1 MRPLADRM
9 RPKNLDDYVG
19 QNQLMAPGAALR
31 LSIEKNDIPSMILWG
46 PPGVGKTSL
55 ARLIARET
63 QRKTIELSAINAGV
77 KNIRAAIDSAESS
90 HFFDQ
95 PPPILFIDEIH
106 RFSKNQQDAL
116 LGAVE
121 SGTIVLIGA
130 TTENPSFE
138 INNALLSR
146 CQTYVLN
153 PLSKEEL
160 KNMVTTALQA
170 DDMLKNI
177 AISVEEWDALLIH
190 SGGDARKLYN
200 IIELAVKA
208 AQDSE
213 SVKINNH
220 LIESIVQQQ
229 SFAYDKKGENHYDV
243 VSAFIKSIRGSHID
257 ATLYWLARMINA
269 GEKPEF
275 ICRRMIISAA
285 EDIGL
290 ANPNAL
296 LLANAAMDSIRKIGM
311 PEGRIV
317 MSEVA
322 IYLASSPKSNSAY
335 LAIDQVLDHIRKN
348 GPKPVPLHLRNAP
361 TELMKELNYGTKYLY
376 PHDHPGNFTKQQYL
390 PDDLKN
396 LRWFQAQS
404 NAAEKKFQQK
414 QEERWNKA

>member
-1 MRPLADRM
+1 M
-9 RPKNLDDYVG
+9 RPKSLDDYVG
-19 QNQLMAPGAALR
+19 QNHLMAPGAALR
-31 LSIEKNDIPSMILWG
+31 QSIEKNEIPSMILWG

-63 QRKTIELSAINAGV
+63 KRKTIELSAINAGV

-90 HFFDQ
+90 QFFDQ

-153 PLSKEEL
+153 PLSAEEL
-160 KNMVTTALQA
+160 KNLVHKALQA
-170 DDMLKNI
+170 DDTLKSMAINI
-177 AISVEEWDALLIH
+177 EEWDALLIH

-208 AQDSE
+208 AKDND
-213 SVKINNH
+213 SVKITNS

-296 LLANAAMDSIRKIGM
+296 LLAQAAMQSVQSIGM

-335 LAIDQVLDHIRKN
+335 LAIDQALDHIRKS
-348 GPKPVPLHLRNAP
+348 GPDPVPLHLRNAP
-361 TELMKELNYGTKYLY
+361 TALMKELEYGTKYKY
-376 PHDHPGNFTKQQYL
+376 PHDHPNNFTPQPYL
-390 PDDLKN
+390 PEELKN
-396 LRWFQAQS
+396 IKWYQAQS
-404 NAAEKKFQQK
+404 NAAEKKIQQK
-414 QEERWNKA
+414 QDERWKNS

>member
-1 MRPLADRM
+1 M
-9 RPKNLDDYVG
+9 RPKSLDGYVG
-19 QNQLMAPGAALR
+19 QNHLMAPGAALR
-31 LSIEKNDIPSMILWG
+31 QSIEKNEIPSMILWG
-46 PPGVGKTSL
+46 APGVGKTSL

-63 QRKTIELSAINAGV
+63 KRKTIELSAINAGV

-90 HFFDQ
+90 QFFDQ

-153 PLSKEEL
+153 PLSAEEL
-160 KNMVTTALQA
+160 KNLVHRALQA
-170 DDMLKNI
+170 DDTLKSMAINI
-177 AISVEEWDALLIH
+177 EEWDALLIH

-208 AQDSE
+208 AEEND
-213 SVKINNH
+213 SVKITNS

-296 LLANAAMDSIRKIGM
+296 LLAQAAMQSVLSIGM

-335 LAIDQVLDHIRKN
+335 LAIDKALDHIRKS
-348 GPKPVPLHLRNAP
+348 GPDPVPLHLRNAP
-361 TELMKELNYGTKYLY
+361 TALMKELEYGTKYKY
-376 PHDHPGNFTKQQYL
+376 PHDHPNNFTPQPYL
-390 PDDLKN
+390 PEELKN
-396 LRWFQAQS
+396 IKWYQAQS
-404 NAAEKKFQQK
+404 NAAEKKIQQK
-414 QEERWNKA
+414 QDERWKNS

>member
-1 MRPLADRM
+1 M
-9 RPKNLDDYVG
+9 RPKNLDDFRG
-19 QNQLMAPGAALR
+19 QKHLMAKDAPLRQSIEQNQM
-31 LSIEKNDIPSMILWG
+31 PSMVFWG

-63 QRKTIELSAINAGV
+63 GRKTIELSAINAGV
-77 KNIRAAIDSAESS
+77 KQIRTSIESAESS
-90 HFFDQ
+90 QFFDQ

-121 SGTIVLIGA
+121 SGTITLIGA

-146 CQTYVLN
+146 CQTYVLH
-153 PLSKEEL
+153 PLSSTEL
-160 KNMVTTALQA
+160 KELVDFALEK
-170 DDMLKNI
+170 DEILKPLSI
-177 AISVEEWDALLIH
+177 EISEWEALLSY

-200 IIELAVKA
+200 IVELAIKA
-208 AQDSE
+208 QKDQDP
-213 SVKINNH
+213 
-220 LIESIVQQQ
+220 IEITNKLVETVAQQQ

-243 VSAFIKSIRGSHID
+243 VSAFIKSIRGSDID
-257 ATLYWLARMINA
+257 ATLYWLARMIDA
-269 GEKPEF
+269 GETPEF
-275 ICRRMIISAA
+275 ICRRMIILAA

-317 MSEVA
+317 LSQVA
-322 IYLASSPKSNSAY
+322 IYLASSEKSNSAY
-335 LAIDQVLDHIRKN
+335 LAIDQVLDHIKKE

-361 TELMKELNYGTKYLY
+361 TQLMKELNYGTQYKY
-376 PHDHPGNFTKQQYL
+376 PHDYPGNFKAQPYL
-390 PDDLKN
+390 PNDLKN
-396 LRWFQAQS
+396 VKWFRAQS
-404 NAAEKKFQQK
+404 NAAEKKIQQK
-414 QEERWNKA
+414 QAERWNRS

>member
-1 MRPLADRM
+1 M
-9 RPKNLDDYVG
+9 RPKRLDDYVG
-19 QNQLMAPGAALR
+19 QSHLMAPGAALR

-95 PPPILFIDEIH
+95 PPPLLFIDEIH

-121 SGTIVLIGA
+121 SGTITLIGA

-160 KNMVTTALQA
+160 KDMVNTALQA
-170 DDMLKNI
+170 DDILKNK
-177 AISVEEWDALLIH
+177 AITVEEWDALLIH

-208 AQDSE
+208 AENPDSA
-213 SVKINNH
+213 KINND

-317 MSEVA
+317 MSQVA
-322 IYLASSPKSNSAY
+322 IYLASSEKSNSAY
-335 LAIDQVLDHIRKN
+335 LAIDQTLDHIRKS
-348 GPKPVPLHLRNAP
+348 GPAPVPLHLRNAP
-361 TELMKELNYGTKYLY
+361 TQLMKELNYGTKYKY
-376 PHDHPGNFTKQQYL
+376 PHDHPDNFIDQPYL
-390 PDDLKN
+390 PEDLQN
-396 LRWFQAQS
+396 LKWYQAQS
-404 NAAEKKFQQK
+404 NAAEKKIQQK
-414 QEERWNKA
+414 QDQRWKKSRLK

>member
-1 MRPLADRM
+1 M
-9 RPKNLDDYVG
+9 RPKSLDDYVG
-19 QNQLMAPGAALR
+19 QNHLMAPGAALR
-31 LSIEKNDIPSMILWG
+31 QSIEKNEIPSMILWG

-63 QRKTIELSAINAGV
+63 KRKTIELSAINAGV

-90 HFFDQ
+90 QFFDQ

-153 PLSKEEL
+153 PLSAEEL
-160 KNMVTTALQA
+160 KNLVHRALQA
-170 DDMLKNI
+170 DDTLKSMAINI
-177 AISVEEWDALLIH
+177 EEWDALLIH

-208 AQDSE
+208 AEETDA
-213 SVKINNH
+213 VKITNS

-296 LLANAAMDSIRKIGM
+296 LLAQAAMQSVQSIGM

-335 LAIDQVLDHIRKN
+335 LAIDKALDHIRKS
-348 GPKPVPLHLRNAP
+348 GPDPVPLHLRNAP
-361 TELMKELNYGTKYLY
+361 TALMKELEYGTKYKY
-376 PHDHPGNFTKQQYL
+376 PHDHPNNFTPQPYL
-390 PDDLKN
+390 PEELKIIK
-396 LRWFQAQS
+396 WYQAQS
-404 NAAEKKFQQK
+404 NAAEKKIQQK
-414 QEERWNKA
+414 QDERWKNS

>member
-1 MRPLADRM
+1 M
-9 RPKNLDDYVG
+9 RPKTLDDYRG
-19 QNQLMAPGAALR
+19 QGHLMAKGAPLR
-31 LSIEKNDIPSMILWG
+31 LSIEQNQMPSMLFWG

-63 QRKTIELSAINAGV
+63 GRKTIALSAINAGV
-77 KNIRAAIDSAESS
+77 KQIRTAIESAESS
-90 HFFDQ
+90 RFFEQ

-121 SGTIVLIGA
+121 SGTINLIGA

-146 CQTYVLN
+146 CQTYVLD
-153 PLSKEEL
+153 PLSSAEL
-160 KNMVTTALQA
+160 KELVHAALEK
-170 DDMLKNI
+170 DDFLKPLSI
-177 AISVEEWDALLIH
+177 EIEEWGALLSH

-200 IIELAVKA
+200 ILELAVKA
-208 AQDSE
+208 QKDQQPINITDELVE
-213 SVKINNH
+213 SVA
-220 LIESIVQQQ
+220 QQQ
-229 SFAYDKKGENHYDV
+229 AFAYDKKGENHYDV
-243 VSAFIKSIRGSHID
+243 ASAFIKSIRGSHID
-257 ATLYWLARMINA
+257 ATLYWLARMIQS

-296 LLANAAMDSIRKIGM
+296 LLAQSAMDSVQSIGM
-311 PEGRIV
+311 PEARIV
-317 MSEVA
+317 LSEVA

-335 LAIDQVLDHIRKN
+335 LAIDQVLDHIRKE

-361 TELMKELNYGTKYLY
+361 TQLMKELNYGTKYKY
-376 PHDHPGNFTKQQYL
+376 PHDHPGNFKAQPYL
-390 PDDLKN
+390 PDDLKTTK
-396 LRWFQAQS
+396 WYKAQT
-404 NAAEKKFQQK
+404 NPAEKKIQQK
-414 QEERWNKA
+414 QDQRWNKS

>member
-1 MRPLADRM
+1 M
-9 RPKNLDDYVG
+9 RPKTLTDYVG
-19 QNQLMAPGAALR
+19 QSQLMGMGATLR
-31 LSIEKNDIPSMILWG
+31 QSIEKNEIPSMILWG

-77 KNIRAAIDSAESS
+77 KNIRSAIESAESS
-90 HFFDQ
+90 KFFDQ

-121 SGTIVLIGA
+121 SGVITLIGA

-146 CQTYVLN
+146 CQTYILN
-153 PLSKEEL
+153 PLSASDLKDLVLRALKEDE
-160 KNMVTTALQA
+160 KLQSQH
-170 DDMLKNI
+170 I
-177 AISVEEWDALLIH
+177 EIEEWDALLIY

-200 IIELAVKA
+200 ILELAVKA
-208 AQDSE
+208 AGDEQGIKITNTLVE
-213 SVKINNH
+213 SC
-220 LIESIVQQQ
+220 VQEQ

-243 VSAFIKSIRGSHID
+243 VSAFIKSIRGSDID

-296 LLANAAMDSIRKIGM
+296 LLAQAAMQSVQSIGM

-335 LAIDQVLDHIRKN
+335 LAIDKVLDHIRKN
-348 GPKPVPLHLRNAP
+348 GPAPVPLHLRNAP
-361 TELMKELNYGTKYLY
+361 TQLMKELDYGTHYKY
-376 PHDHPGNFTKQQYL
+376 PHDHAGNFTEQQYL
-390 PDDLKN
+390 PDNIKN
-396 LRWFQAQS
+396 IKWYEAQT
-404 NAAEKKFQQK
+404 NPAEHKIFQK
-414 QEERWNKA
+414 QKERWKNP

>member
-1 MRPLADRM
+1 MAKDAPLRQSIE
-9 RPKNLDDYVG
+9 
-19 QNQLMAPGAALR
+19 QNQM
-31 LSIEKNDIPSMILWG
+31 PSMVFWG

-63 QRKTIELSAINAGV
+63 GRKTIELSAINAGV
-77 KNIRAAIDSAESS
+77 KQIRTAIESAESS
-90 HFFDQ
+90 RFFEQ

-121 SGTIVLIGA
+121 SGTITLIGA

-146 CQTYVLN
+146 CQTYVLH
-153 PLSKEEL
+153 PLSSTEL
-160 KNMVTTALQA
+160 KELVDFALEK
-170 DDMLKNI
+170 DEILKPLSI
-177 AISVEEWDALLIH
+177 EISEWEALLSY

-200 IIELAVKA
+200 IVELAIKA
-208 AQDSE
+208 QKGQEA
-213 SVKINNH
+213 
-220 LIESIVQQQ
+220 IEITNKLVETVAQQQ

-243 VSAFIKSIRGSHID
+243 VSAFIKSIRGSDID
-257 ATLYWLARMINA
+257 ATLYWLARMIDA
-269 GEKPEF
+269 GEPPEF

-317 MSEVA
+317 LSQVA
-322 IYLASSPKSNSAY
+322 IYLASSEKSNSAY
-335 LAIDQVLDHIRKN
+335 LAIDQVLEHIKKE

-361 TELMKELNYGTKYLY
+361 TQLMKELNYGTQYKY
-376 PHDHPGNFTKQQYL
+376 PHDFPGNFKAQPYL
-390 PDDLKN
+390 PDDLKKVK
-396 LRWFQAQS
+396 WFRAQT
-404 NAAEKKFQQK
+404 NAAEKKIQQK
-414 QEERWNKA
+414 QVERWNKS

>member
-1 MRPLADRM
+1 M
-9 RPKNLDDYVG
+9 RPKSLDDYVG
-19 QNQLMAPGAALR
+19 QNHLMAPGAALR
-31 LSIEKNDIPSMILWG
+31 QSIEKNEIPSMILWG

-63 QRKTIELSAINAGV
+63 KRKTIELSAINAGV

-90 HFFDQ
+90 QFFDQ

-153 PLSKEEL
+153 PLSAEEL
-160 KNMVTTALQA
+160 KNLVHRALQA
-170 DDMLKNI
+170 DDTLKSMAINI
-177 AISVEEWDALLIH
+177 EEWDALLIH

-208 AQDSE
+208 AEETDA
-213 SVKINNH
+213 VKITNS

-296 LLANAAMDSIRKIGM
+296 LLAQAAMQSVQSIGM

-335 LAIDQVLDHIRKN
+335 LAIDKALDHIRKS
-348 GPKPVPLHLRNAP
+348 GPDPVPLHLRNAP
-361 TELMKELNYGTKYLY
+361 TALMKELEYGTKYKY
-376 PHDHPGNFTKQQYL
+376 PHDHPNNFTPQPYL
-390 PDDLKN
+390 PEELKN
-396 LRWFQAQS
+396 TKWYQAQS
-404 NAAEKKFQQK
+404 NAAEKKIQQK
-414 QEERWNKA
+414 QDERWKNS

>member
-1 MRPLADRM
+1 M
-9 RPKNLDDYVG
+9 RPKSLDDYVG
-19 QNQLMAPGAALR
+19 QNHLMAPGAALR
-31 LSIEKNDIPSMILWG
+31 QSIEKNEIPSMILWG

-63 QRKTIELSAINAGV
+63 KRKTIELSAINAGV

-90 HFFDQ
+90 QFFDQ

-153 PLSKEEL
+153 PLSAEEL
-160 KNMVTTALQA
+160 KNLVHRALQA
-170 DDMLKNI
+170 DDTLKSMAINI
-177 AISVEEWDALLIH
+177 EEWDALLIH

-208 AQDSE
+208 AEETDA
-213 SVKINNH
+213 VKITNS

-296 LLANAAMDSIRKIGM
+296 LLAQAAMQSVQSIGM

-335 LAIDQVLDHIRKN
+335 LAIDKALDHIRKS
-348 GPKPVPLHLRNAP
+348 GPDPVPLHLRNAP
-361 TELMKELNYGTKYLY
+361 TALMKELEYGTKYKY
-376 PHDHPGNFTKQQYL
+376 PHDHPNNFTPQPYL
-390 PDDLKN
+390 PEELKN
-396 LRWFQAQS
+396 IKWYQAQS
-404 NAAEKKFQQK
+404 NAAEKKIQQK
-414 QEERWNKA
+414 QDERWKNS

>member
-1 MRPLADRM
+1 M
-9 RPKNLDDYVG
+9 RPKSLDDYVG
-19 QNQLMAPGAALR
+19 QNHLMAPGAALR
-31 LSIEKNDIPSMILWG
+31 QSIEKNEIPSMILWG

-55 ARLIARET
+55 ARLIARKT
-63 QRKTIELSAINAGV
+63 KRKTIELSAINAGV

-90 HFFDQ
+90 QFFDQ

-153 PLSKEEL
+153 PLSAEEL
-160 KNMVTTALQA
+160 KNLVHKALQA
-170 DDMLKNI
+170 DDTLKSMAINI
-177 AISVEEWDALLIH
+177 EEWDALLIH

-208 AQDSE
+208 AEETDA
-213 SVKINNH
+213 VKITNS

-296 LLANAAMDSIRKIGM
+296 LLAQAAMQSVQSIGM

-335 LAIDQVLDHIRKN
+335 LAIDKALDHIRKS
-348 GPKPVPLHLRNAP
+348 GPDPVPLHLRNAP
-361 TELMKELNYGTKYLY
+361 TALMKELEYGTKYKY
-376 PHDHPGNFTKQQYL
+376 PHDHPNNFTPQPYL
-390 PDDLKN
+390 PEELKN
-396 LRWFQAQS
+396 IKWYQAQS
-404 NAAEKKFQQK
+404 NAAEKKIQQK
-414 QEERWNKA
+414 QDERWKNS